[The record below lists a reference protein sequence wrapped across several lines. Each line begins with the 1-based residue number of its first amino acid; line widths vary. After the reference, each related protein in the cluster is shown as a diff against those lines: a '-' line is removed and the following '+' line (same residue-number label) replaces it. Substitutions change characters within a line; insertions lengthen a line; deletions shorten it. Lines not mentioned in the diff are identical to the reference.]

1 MAFAL
6 IEDQMGSVELMVFP
20 DVYGKCA
27 PFLKT
32 DDPLLVTGILE
43 VGEESCKI
51 RATDVAPLGSLK
63 ETHSRR
69 VNFVLDASRASR
81 EQLRALKDII
91 GRHPGEC
98 PACLQ
103 VIIPGTSRTTLRLP
117 AGCAVRPSDDLSL
130 EAEALFGYNVTT
142 FE

>member
-6 IEDQMGSVELMVFP
+6 IEDQLGSVELMVFP

-51 RATDVAPLGSLK
+51 RATDVSPLGILK

-69 VNFVLDASRASR
+69 VKFVLDASRTSS
-81 EQLRALKDII
+81 EQLQALKELI

-98 PACLQ
+98 PARLQ
-103 VIIPGTSRTTLRLP
+103 VVIPETCRATLRLP
-117 AGCAVRPSDDLSL
+117 STYSVRPSDDLSL
-130 EAEALFGYNVTT
+130 EAEGLFGYNVTV